1 MVATDPD
8 EPTVTYRK
16 RRTVELFLLLLAVAL
31 GLGAYLLIHLNL
43 DGALPAGWPW
53 VAGGWTGLAVAA
65 HLVVRWRTPYADP
78 WLLPMAFLLTG
89 LGVSMIHR
97 IDLINEPARHDAE
110 TQLVW
115 VGLGI
120 ACLVGT
126 LLLAGD
132 YRTFQRYP
140 YLLFVA
146 GLVLLLLPLTPLGV
160 ELNGSRIWIRL
171 AGYSFQPAEVAK
183 IVLSI
188 AFAGYLAEKRDVLAL
203 AGPKVLGLT
212 LPRARDL
219 GPIAIM
225 WAVSLVVL
233 VGQRD
238 LGTSLLF
245 FGLFVAMLYVTTQ
258 RPSWVLLGGVL
269 FTAGAFFAYQQF
281 IHVRVR
287 VSSWLDPF
295 SDYQTNYQVIQG
307 QFGFAY
313 GGILGRGWGLGRPGL
328 TPLAKSDFII
338 AAIGEEMGLVGLMAV
353 IVVYGLVVS
362 RGLRSAIT
370 VTEPFGKLLAAGLS
384 FAFALQVFAIVGG
397 VTRLLPLTGLT
408 TPFMSQGG
416 SSMVANWIV
425 LAMLMVISHNGRRPA
440 PLAPAT
446 DESGVAVL
454 SGDATQVIP
463 LRPHPQPRPE
473 PPASAQAGAG
483 ADAQATQVVP
493 ARPGPGADAQATQV
507 VPARPGPGADAQ
519 ATQVVPARPGAGAD
533 AQATQVVPARP
544 GPVGQDAVA
553 TQAVPPSRRAQD
565 GAVTQAWPARPAAG
579 PQSPTQA
586 GSWPAQ
592 PAGGQTQVPGV
603 PSRPGE
609 GAAASQAW
617 SAVGRPGAGG
627 QAPQGPSAP
636 SRPGPAVQDAVAT
649 QAVPQ
654 DAVATQAVPQPARPE
669 AGPQTPASQPGS
681 RPVPPSETSD
691 SQSTQVTSPGSTVKR
706 GGER

>member
-493 ARPGPGADAQATQV
+493 ARPGP
-507 VPARPGPGADAQ
+507 
-519 ATQVVPARPGAGAD
+519 
-533 AQATQVVPARP
+533 
-544 GPVGQDAVA
+544 VGQDAVA